1 MNIKSMSAE
10 NFFARSHIIISIN
23 TNYSTL
29 LKYLWECHDY
39 LWYVDIRDKGV
50 ELVDRVLVLIPQ
62 PGQPHAHPA
71 ASAHDRFQVLCVDLF
86 PHTFSIFRIC
96 NYLRI

>member
-1 MNIKSMSAE
+1 M
-10 NFFARSHIIISIN
+10 RSGLCFDCN
-23 TNYSTL
+23 GWTNGLREEVSYRDAAYPKIYMGT
-29 LKYLWECHDY
+29 HDY